1 MPFNLRLFVH
11 YVRVST
17 MKRNS
22 DFDMEKFSKDDL
34 HAIDA
39 KFEAQKIAFAP
50 LSFQAVRALMELGIL
65 KIIDDAGENGITTDE
80 IVEKSGISKYGIN
93 VLTEMAV
100 GMHVLLLKVVDGKEY
115 LSLSKTGWFLLEDN
129 LTKAN
134 FYFTNDICYKG
145 AFDLMESIKTGK
157 PAGLHV
163 FGDQWTTV
171 YEALSTLPDRE
182 KKSWFDFDHFYSD
195 IAFPEALPIVYK
207 NKPKKLF
214 DIGGNTAK
222 WAIASCKF
230 DPDVNVTIVDLPGQT
245 AVAEKNAAEAGFA
258 DRITTHAGNILA
270 ESTVLPPAPDA
281 VWMSQFLDCFSLHQI
296 TKILKKVHT
305 VATEN
310 TDVYVLEPLWD
321 KQRFEAESYSL
332 QATSLYFTCIANGN
346 SKMYRYGELVDAIE
360 EAGFELKTAHHNL
373 GSNCYS
379 LLVFRKK

>member
-1 MPFNLRLFVH
+1 MR
-11 YVRVST
+11 
-17 MKRNS
+17 KNS
-22 DFDMEKFSKDDL
+22 AFDMEKFSRDDM

-50 LSFQAVRALMELGIL
+50 LAFQAVRALLETGIMR
-65 KIIDDAGENGITTDE
+65 IIDESGEKGISALD
-80 IVEKSGISKYGIN
+80 ISKKSGISEYGVN

-100 GMHVLLLKVVDGKEY
+100 GMHVLLLKTVDGIEY

-134 FYFTNDICYKG
+134 FNFTNDICYKG
-145 AFDLMESIKTGK
+145 AFDLLDSVKTGK
-157 PAGLHV
+157 PQGLKV
-163 FGDQWTTV
+163 FGSQWTTV
-171 YEALSTLPDRE
+171 YEALSSLPDRE

-207 NKPKKLF
+207 NKPEKLL

-222 WAIASCKF
+222 WAVASCRF
-230 DPDVNVTIVDLPGQT
+230 DPDVHVTIVDLPGQT
-245 AVAEKNAAEAGFA
+245 AVAEKNAREAGFEN
-258 DRITTHAGNILA
+258 RISTYSGNILA
-270 ESTVLPPAPDA
+270 ETTVLPPEPDA

-296 TKILKKVHT
+296 TKILTKVHL
-305 VATEN
+305 AAKAD

-321 KQRFEAESYSL
+321 KQKFEAESYSL

-360 EAGFELKTAHHNL
+360 QAGFELKTTHHNL